1 MEVHEQLR
9 QARERRGFT
18 LEDVHNRIGVRLQV
32 LMDLERGAYG
42 ALPSGLYGRHAV
54 RAYARTVGLDAD
66 AILESVGQLLPEP
79 EDPLDGLAR
88 VRGFSR
94 KARAAEPIGETPEP
108 VTIETAQDDWS
119 VHTRRVLAAA
129 IDGAV
134 LLGVAVGLVAL
145 TVAAAGTSLTAVA
158 PVAAPAWIFLIGLVS
173 ALYFALLGGIAR
185 ETVGARFAGVTRR
198 TPDAATEDDRRSD
211 DPSGMQRAG
220 PVPAR

>member
-9 QARERRGFT
+9 RAREQRGLT
-18 LEDVHNRIGVRLQV
+18 LQAVHDRIGVRVQV

-54 RAYARTVGLDAD
+54 RAYARTIGLDAD
-66 AILESVGQLLPEP
+66 AILDAIGQLLPEP

-94 KARAAEPIGETPEP
+94 RARSAEPIVEEVEP
-108 VTIETAQDDWS
+108 QASEAVDDYWP
-119 VHTRRVLAAA
+119 VQTRRVLAAA

-134 LLGVAVGLVAL
+134 LLAVAAGLVAL
-145 TVAAAGTSLTAVA
+145 TVAAAGTSLTAIA

-173 ALYFALLGGIAR
+173 ALYFALLGGIAHQ
-185 ETVGARFAGVTRR
+185 TVGARIARVTRR
-198 TPDAATEDDRRSD
+198 PHDAATEDDRRSD

>member
-9 QARERRGFT
+9 KAREQRGLT
-18 LEDVHNRIGVRLQV
+18 VQAVHERIGVRVQV

-42 ALPSGLYGRHAV
+42 ALPTGLYGRHAV

-66 AILESVGQLLPEP
+66 AILDSIGRLLPEP

-94 KARAAEPIGETPEP
+94 KARAAELFVEGPEP
-108 VTIETAQDDWS
+108 TASEPADDYWA
-119 VHTRRVLAAA
+119 VQTRRVLAAA

-134 LLGVAVGLVAL
+134 LLGVAAGLVAL
-145 TVAAAGTSLTAVA
+145 TVAAAGTSLSELA

-173 ALYFALLGGIAR
+173 ALYFALLGGIAHQ
-185 ETVGARFAGVTRR
+185 TVGGRIARVTRR
-198 TPDAATEDDRRSD
+198 AHEAVTEDDRRSD